1 MKIPYNDPS
10 EFMDTIPF
18 NPYYNHPPVDLYKQ
32 SVEQMVSMGFGN
44 RDRNL
49 ECLQRCHGDIQD
61 AVSLLL
67 DTQ

>member
-18 NPYYNHPPVDLYKQ
+18 NPYYISHVNLYKP